1 MIRRPPRSTLFP
13 YTTLFRSVVFV
24 SAYLFLAIFSF
35 ISSGKNDQSIIAEYN
50 TKRTEYVDK
59 KSHRPLTD
67 SDKADLQRIK
77 KEMQKIQEKTENF
90 TGYRGAV
97 ISETMINRWLGL
109 GVFFLCTFILVF
121 ALKLFGIKRISIW
134 KALLFFVFLGRPGST
149 LRPVTSRSAPSGTRR
164 RTTDRKS
171 VV

>member
-1 MIRRPPRSTLFP
+1 MTKKASNSKKIINF
-13 YTTLFRSVVFV
+13 FKDKKVQFIIGVVLLFV

-121 ALKLFGIKRISIW
+121 ALKLFGNYFIFFNFF
-134 KALLFFVFLGRPGST
+134 LLFLILFCYIFFYFLFIFFSF
-149 LRPVTSRSAPSGTRR
+149 
-164 RTTDRKS
+164 
-171 VV
+171 